1 MPRRRRRCWE
11 QWAVT
16 RAADSNVDGD
26 LDDAVKAMGHPG
38 RRAMLRLARDGER
51 TATELADAAG
61 LLPSAASPHLKLLKD
76 VGLMHVRVDAKRRLY
91 SVDFERLAEVRAVFD
106 ELWTDRL
113 DALKQRAES
122 GSATRRRRGSA

>member
-1 MPRRRRRCWE
+1 VIRG
-11 QWAVT
+11 
-16 RAADSNVDGD
+16 ADDEHGA

-61 LLPSAASPHLKLLKD
+61 LAPSAASPHLKLLKD

-113 DALKQRAES
+113 DVLKQTAES
-122 GSATRRRRGSA
+122 GSQRRRRRGTA